1 MGLVSVQTGAMRA
14 DRFQEKCPTF
24 KVCFWCVY
32 RGRGIVKRYIEA
44 DSGFAE
50 SIVCYEEQN
59 KQHKQN
65 RIKGENKKCHRLE

>member
-1 MGLVSVQTGAMRA
+1 MCLSWKR
-14 DRFQEKCPTF
+14 
-24 KVCFWCVY
+24 Y
-32 RGRGIVKRYIEA
+32 IVKRYIEA